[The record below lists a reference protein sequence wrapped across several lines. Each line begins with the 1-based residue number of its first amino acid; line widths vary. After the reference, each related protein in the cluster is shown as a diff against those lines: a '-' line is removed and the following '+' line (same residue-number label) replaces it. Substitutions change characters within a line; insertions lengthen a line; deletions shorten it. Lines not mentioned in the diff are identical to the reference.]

1 MQFFDISRWQGD
13 YNMNDGNEIIV
24 IKMSGGDDGLYLDSK
39 ANRNYYAA
47 KSENKA
53 IGMYHFA
60 GGTDPVQEAH
70 FFIRAVSPLEQND
83 VLILDWEV
91 HHADPVSWC
100 HTFIETVKNETGVI
114 PIIYINTSTENNY
127 DWSPVIQQNVGL
139 WVADYRFKPQDNV
152 PIRHWPTYIAH
163 QYQGSPL
170 DTSEWFGSKEQFQKY
185 GYQVP
190 QPETPP
196 SPAPAP
202 EPTPSPEPVPQPDPT
217 QTPPPVTPE
226 VPAPTDPQPPVTPV
240 ITVTPPTTT
249 VTVTTTG
256 QPKKQNWLVRLINA
270 ILQFFDIK
278 VKG

>member
-1 MQFFDISRWQGD
+1 MQFHDISRWQGD

-47 KSENKA
+47 KNAGKA
-53 IGMYHFA
+53 VGMYHFA
-60 GGTDPVQEAH
+60 GATDPVGEAH

-91 HHADPVSWC
+91 HHPNPVEWC
-100 HTFIETVKNETGVI
+100 RVFIQTVKDETGVI
-114 PIIYINTSTENNY
+114 PMIYMNTSTENNY

-139 WVADYRFKPQDNV
+139 WVADYRFQPADNV

-163 QYQGSPL
+163 QYTSSPL

-196 SPAPAP
+196 TPSPAP
-202 EPTPSPEPVPQPDPT
+202 EPAPQPEPVPQPDPT
-217 QTPPPVTPE
+217 PPAPEPTPAPETPITNPVPPVT
-226 VPAPTDPQPPVTPV
+226 V
-240 ITVTPPTTT
+240 TVTPPVITTT
-249 VTVTTTG
+249 VTVSK
-256 QPKKQNWLVRLINA
+256 PAKQNWLVKLINA
-270 ILQFFDIK
+270 ILRFFDIK
-278 VKG
+278 VK